1 MRKKREE
8 RKSNKKKIGKFVKMR
23 FHKVYILCFI
33 FFSVQLLS
41 AQEVFLKASVSK
53 NELGVNQR
61 LRIDFT
67 INKQGADDFA
77 LPDFKNFTVLGGPNT
92 SISRSIMNGRSSFS
106 QTYSY
111 IIQPNKKGIF
121 TIPSA
126 TIEYKGETL
135 QSNTLTIK
143 VLSESEIPKDV
154 NDPLYIAGQNVHLV
168 AEVSNSKPYVG
179 EGIYV
184 VYKLYFSTNIGLN
197 NPRLKENPQF
207 NGFWNQDFE
216 IANFSVENTTYKD
229 QDYRYFI
236 VKRALLVPQKSGK
249 LVLEPLEME
258 MVVNVPTGKGDFFG
272 NPITRRV
279 QYITSSS
286 KRNINVKSLPIE
298 GKPEGFTGAVGEF
311 NFKVSA
317 TKEAMKSNE
326 TSQIKVEVFGK
337 GNLKLFELPEINT
350 PSELEV
356 YTPERDEKVR
366 TTLNGNSGNI
376 SDSYTVVPEYK
387 GKYKIPEVS
396 FSYFN
401 PKEEK
406 YTTII
411 SEPLIINVIDGKP
424 LPNSSSSNDANFS
437 QKQSVVSTGNNFSY
451 IQTNTTFIP
460 LKKKDFFKSN
470 LFYFLLF
477 LPLISIPIGIFIG
490 KKKEERDGDLIGNK
504 LRKADRLAKRYLSEA
519 KKKLGNNEAFYIALE
534 KALHNFLK
542 AKLKIET
549 SDISQEKISEILE
562 NKKVDSTTITD
573 FIEVLNDCDFARY
586 TPTTSVMMQQEFD
599 KAKMA
604 IAQIDK
610 QL

>member
-1 MRKKREE
+1 M
-8 RKSNKKKIGKFVKMR
+8 
-23 FHKVYILCFI
+23 L
-33 FFSVQLLS
+33 FSVQLLS

-53 NELGVNQR
+53 SELGVNQR

-67 INKQGADDFA
+67 INKQGADDFM

-111 IIQPNKKGIF
+111 IIQPKKQGTFI
-121 TIPSA
+121 IPSA

-135 QSNTLTIK
+135 QSNTVSVK
-143 VLSESEIPKDV
+143 VLSASEVPKDV
-154 NDPLYIAGQNVHLV
+154 NDPSYIAGQNVHLI
-168 AEVSNSKPYVG
+168 AEVSNSNPYVG

-184 VYKLYFSTNIGLN
+184 VYKLYFSTSIGLN

-216 IANFSVENTTYKD
+216 ITNFKVENTTYKGEE
-229 QDYRYFI
+229 YRYFI

-249 LVLEPLEME
+249 LVLEPLDMD

-279 QYITSSS
+279 QYVTSSG
-286 KRNINVKSLPIE
+286 KRNVNVKSLPIE
-298 GKPEGFTGAVGEF
+298 GKPEGFTGAVGAF
-311 NFKVSA
+311 DFKVSA

-337 GNLKLFELPEINT
+337 GNLKLFELPKINT
-350 PSELEV
+350 PAELEV
-356 YTPERDEKVR
+356 YTPERDENVR
-366 TTLNGNSGNI
+366 TTLNGISGNI
-376 SDSYTVVPEYK
+376 SDSYTVVPEFK

-406 YTTII
+406 YTTLI
-411 SEPLIINVIDGKP
+411 SETLIMNVIDGKQ
-424 LPNSSSSNDANFS
+424 LPSSNSNQETGG
-437 QKQSVVSTGNNFSY
+437 QKQNVVSTGKNFNY
-451 IQTNTTFIP
+451 IQNSTSFSPI
-460 LKKKDFFKSN
+460 KKKDFFKSN
-470 LFYFLLF
+470 LFYLLLF
-477 LPLISIPIGIFIG
+477 LPMISIPIGIFIG
-490 KKKEERDGDLIGNK
+490 KKREEREGDVVGNR

-519 KKKLGNNEAFYIALE
+519 KKKLGDNEAFYIALE
-534 KALHNFLK
+534 RALHNFLK
-542 AKLKIET
+542 AKLNIET

-562 NKKVDSTTITD
+562 DKKVDTITISQ

-586 TPTTSVMMQQEFD
+586 TPSTSDVMQQEFN
-599 KAKMA
+599 KAKIA

>member
-1 MRKKREE
+1 MPKRKEE
-8 RKSNKKKIGKFVKMR
+8 RKSNKKKIGRIVKMR
-23 FHKVYILCFI
+23 LHKIYILCFI
-33 FFSVQLLS
+33 LFSVQLLS

-53 NELGVNQR
+53 SELGVNQR
-61 LRIDFT
+61 LRINFT
-67 INKQGADDFA
+67 INKQGADDFK
-77 LPDFKNFTVLGGPNT
+77 LPDFKNFTLLGGPNT

-111 IIQPNKKGIF
+111 IIQPKKQGTY

-135 QSNTLTIK
+135 QSNTISIK
-143 VLSESEIPKDV
+143 VLSASEVPKDV
-154 NDPLYIAGQNVHLV
+154 NDPLYIAGQNVHLI
-168 AEVSNSKPYVG
+168 AEVSNSNPYVG

-197 NPRLKENPQF
+197 NPRLKENPKF

-216 IANFSVENTTYKD
+216 ITNFKVENTTYKGEE
-229 QDYRYFI
+229 YRYFI

-249 LVLEPLEME
+249 LVLEALDMD
-258 MVVNVPTGKGDFFG
+258 MVVNVPTGQGDFFG

-279 QYITSSS
+279 QYLASSG
-286 KRNINVKSLPIE
+286 KRNVNVKPLPIE
-298 GKPEGFTGAVGEF
+298 GKPEDFTGAVGEF

-326 TSQIKVEVFGK
+326 ASQIKVEVFGK
-337 GNLKLFELPEINT
+337 GNLKLFELPKINT

-356 YTPERDEKVR
+356 YMPERDENVR
-366 TTLNGNSGNI
+366 TTLNGISGNI
-376 SDSYTVVPEYK
+376 SDSYTVVPEFK

-406 YTTII
+406 YMTLI
-411 SEPLIINVIDGKP
+411 SETLIMNVIDGKS
-424 LPNSSSSNDANFS
+424 LPSSSSNQVS
-437 QKQSVVSTGNNFSY
+437 RGQKQNVVSTGKNFNY
-451 IQTNTTFIP
+451 IQNRTSFNPI
-460 LKKKDFFKSN
+460 KKKDFFKSN
-470 LFYFLLF
+470 LFYLLLF
-477 LPLISIPIGIFIG
+477 LPIIAIPIGIFIG
-490 KKKEERDGDLIGNK
+490 NKKEERDGDVVGNR

-519 KKKLGNNEAFYIALE
+519 KKKLGDNEAFYIALE
-534 KALHNFLK
+534 RALHNFLK
-542 AKLKIET
+542 AKLNIET

-562 NKKVDSTTITD
+562 DKKVDTTTISQ

-586 TPTTSVMMQQEFD
+586 TPSTSDVMQQEFD
-599 KAKMA
+599 KAKIA